1 MDGSLVQEINFFPPK
16 GGKKFKRADQGIV
29 TNWFPLPD
37 RWKRRRKSLNL
48 GKGKKKDPN
57 KGTRF
62 WREAGIQQAT
72 QSAAWLSALYPAGD
86 GPRVPLLV
94 VTGGARA

>member
-1 MDGSLVQEINFFPPK
+1 METETE
-16 GGKKFKRADQGIV
+16 KFELR
-29 TNWFPLPD
+29 
-37 RWKRRRKSLNL
+37 
-48 GKGKKKDPN
+48 KGKKKDPN

-72 QSAAWLSALYPAGD
+72 QSAAWLSALYPAGH
-86 GPRVPLLV
+86 GPSVPLLV